1 MKIDVMTK
9 DKDIKTV
16 VPALRFPEFRDG
28 EGWHNVRLIDVTDK
42 RIKWHFTGGPF
53 GSNLKA
59 SDYTNSGIRVIQL
72 QNIGDGYFVEDYK
85 IYTSIEK
92 SDELLGCN
100 IYPGNIIMSK
110 MGDPVGRACLI
121 PDNEDRYLMCSDGIK
136 LVIDEDKNDKYF
148 IIKAINAEE
157 FRRKIERSATGSTR
171 KRISLDTLRD
181 LTLLISNN
189 KVEQK
194 KIAECLGSLDDLI
207 SAVADKIE
215 TLKEYKKGLMQQ
227 LFPAE
232 GKTIP
237 AIRFPE
243 FQNAREWK
251 QIKLRDVG
259 EPLMCKRI
267 LKEQTTNEAV
277 GNIPFY
283 KIGTFG
289 GNPDAYISKDILED
303 YKRKYSYPN
312 KGDILISA
320 AGTIGRLVV
329 FDGKPAYFQDS
340 NIVWIGNS
348 ETKIL
353 NAFLYRVYQ
362 TLKWQTSDGG
372 IVSRLYNSDLKN
384 MTIIFPEN
392 KIEQQ
397 KIADCLLSVDELIS
411 TETAKLDQLKK
422 HKKGL
427 MQQLFPKLQ

>member
-1 MKIDVMTK
+1 MKIDVMTN

-28 EGWHNVRLIDVTDK
+28 EGWKIVSLGEVCDVV
-42 RIKWHFTGGPF
+42 GGGTPDTKEDSYWNGDILWLTPSEVGNRF
-53 GSNLKA
+53 ISDSCRKITLSGLKNSSAKLLPAGSIVLTTRATLGEMSILVTEA
-59 SDYTNSGIRVIQL
+59 STNQGFQSLVPKLGTNKDYIYYL
-72 QNIGDGYFVEDYK
+72 Q
-85 IYTSIEK
+85 
-92 SDELLGCN
+92 
-100 IYPGNIIMSK
+100 P
-110 MGDPVGRACLI
+110 
-121 PDNEDRYLMCSDGIK
+121 
-136 LVIDEDKNDKYF
+136 
-148 IIKAINAEE
+148 IIKEQCLR
-157 FRRKIERSATGSTR
+157 FSKGSTFLEVSSTSV
-171 KRISLDTLRD
+171 KNFKIPFT
-181 LTLLISNN
+181 SNKEQE
-189 KVEQK
+189 KV
-194 KIAECLGSLDDLI
+194 ADCLGSMDDLI
-207 SAVADKIE
+207 SSVADKIE

-411 TETAKLDQLKK
+411 TEIAKLDQLKA

>member
-1 MKIDVMTK
+1 MTK
-9 DKDIKTV
+9 DKDTKTV
-16 VPALRFPEFRDG
+16 VPALRFPEFRDA
-28 EGWHNVRLIDVTDK
+28 EGWKIVSLGEVCDVV
-42 RIKWHFTGGPF
+42 GGGTPDTKEDSYWNGDILWLTPSEVGNRF
-53 GSNLKA
+53 ISDSCRKITLSGLKNSSAKLLPAGSIVLTTRATLGEMSILVTEA
-59 SDYTNSGIRVIQL
+59 STNQGFQSLVPKLGTNKDYIYYL
-72 QNIGDGYFVEDYK
+72 Q
-85 IYTSIEK
+85 
-92 SDELLGCN
+92 
-100 IYPGNIIMSK
+100 P
-110 MGDPVGRACLI
+110 
-121 PDNEDRYLMCSDGIK
+121 
-136 LVIDEDKNDKYF
+136 
-148 IIKAINAEE
+148 IIKEQCLR
-157 FRRKIERSATGSTR
+157 FSKGSTFLEVSSTSV
-171 KRISLDTLRD
+171 KNFKIPFT
-181 LTLLISNN
+181 SNKEQE
-189 KVEQK
+189 KV
-194 KIAECLGSLDDLI
+194 ADCLGSMDDLI
-207 SAVADKIE
+207 SSVADKIE

-411 TETAKLDQLKK
+411 TEIAKLDQLKA

>member
-28 EGWHNVRLIDVTDK
+28 EGWKIVSLGEVCDVV
-42 RIKWHFTGGPF
+42 GGGTPDTKEDSYWNGDILWLTPSEVGNRF
-53 GSNLKA
+53 ISDSCRKITLSGLKNSSAKLLPAGSIVLTTRATLGEMSILVTEA
-59 SDYTNSGIRVIQL
+59 STNQGFQSLVPKLGTNKDYIYYL
-72 QNIGDGYFVEDYK
+72 Q
-85 IYTSIEK
+85 
-92 SDELLGCN
+92 
-100 IYPGNIIMSK
+100 P
-110 MGDPVGRACLI
+110 
-121 PDNEDRYLMCSDGIK
+121 
-136 LVIDEDKNDKYF
+136 
-148 IIKAINAEE
+148 IIKEQCLR
-157 FRRKIERSATGSTR
+157 FSKGSTFLEVSSTSV
-171 KRISLDTLRD
+171 KNFKIPFT
-181 LTLLISNN
+181 SNKEQE
-189 KVEQK
+189 KV
-194 KIAECLGSLDDLI
+194 ADCLGSMDDLI
-207 SAVADKIE
+207 SSVADKIE

-384 MTIIFPEN
+384 MTIILPEN

-411 TETAKLDQLKK
+411 TEIAKLDQLKA

>member
-9 DKDIKTV
+9 DKDTKTV

-28 EGWHNVRLIDVTDK
+28 EGWKIVSLGEVCDVV
-42 RIKWHFTGGPF
+42 GGGTPDTKEDSYWNGDILWLTPSEVGNRF
-53 GSNLKA
+53 ISDSCRKITLSGLKNSSAKLLPAGSIVLTTRATLGEMSILVTEA
-59 SDYTNSGIRVIQL
+59 STNQGFQSLVPKLGTNKDYIYYL
-72 QNIGDGYFVEDYK
+72 Q
-85 IYTSIEK
+85 
-92 SDELLGCN
+92 
-100 IYPGNIIMSK
+100 P
-110 MGDPVGRACLI
+110 
-121 PDNEDRYLMCSDGIK
+121 
-136 LVIDEDKNDKYF
+136 
-148 IIKAINAEE
+148 IIKEQCLR
-157 FRRKIERSATGSTR
+157 FSKGSTFLEVSSTSV
-171 KRISLDTLRD
+171 KNFKIPFT
-181 LTLLISNN
+181 SNKEQE
-189 KVEQK
+189 KV
-194 KIAECLGSLDDLI
+194 ADCLGSMDDLI
-207 SAVADKIE
+207 SSVADKIE

>member
-28 EGWHNVRLIDVTDK
+28 EGWKIVSLGEVCDVV
-42 RIKWHFTGGPF
+42 GGGTPDTKEDSYWNGDILWLTPSEVGNRF
-53 GSNLKA
+53 ISDSCRKITLSGLKNSSAKLLPAGSIVLTTRATLGEMSILVTEA
-59 SDYTNSGIRVIQL
+59 STNQGFQSLVPKLGTNKDYIYYL
-72 QNIGDGYFVEDYK
+72 Q
-85 IYTSIEK
+85 
-92 SDELLGCN
+92 
-100 IYPGNIIMSK
+100 P
-110 MGDPVGRACLI
+110 
-121 PDNEDRYLMCSDGIK
+121 
-136 LVIDEDKNDKYF
+136 
-148 IIKAINAEE
+148 IIKEQCLR
-157 FRRKIERSATGSTR
+157 FSKGSTFLEVSSTSV
-171 KRISLDTLRD
+171 KNFKIPFT
-181 LTLLISNN
+181 SNKEQE
-189 KVEQK
+189 KV
-194 KIAECLGSLDDLI
+194 ADCLGSMDDLI
-207 SAVADKIE
+207 SSVADKIE

-320 AGTIGRLVV
+320 AGRIGRLVF

-411 TETAKLDQLKK
+411 TEIAKLDQLKA

>member
-28 EGWHNVRLIDVTDK
+28 EGWKIVSLGEVCDVV
-42 RIKWHFTGGPF
+42 GGGTPDTKEDSYWNGDILWLTPSEVGNRF
-53 GSNLKA
+53 ISDSCRKITLSGLKNSSAKLLPAGSIVLTTRATLGEMSILVTEA
-59 SDYTNSGIRVIQL
+59 STNQGFQSLVPKLGTNKDYIYYL
-72 QNIGDGYFVEDYK
+72 Q
-85 IYTSIEK
+85 
-92 SDELLGCN
+92 
-100 IYPGNIIMSK
+100 P
-110 MGDPVGRACLI
+110 
-121 PDNEDRYLMCSDGIK
+121 
-136 LVIDEDKNDKYF
+136 
-148 IIKAINAEE
+148 IIKEQCLR
-157 FRRKIERSATGSTR
+157 FSKGSTFLEVSSTSV
-171 KRISLDTLRD
+171 KNFKIPFT
-181 LTLLISNN
+181 SNKEQE
-189 KVEQK
+189 KV
-194 KIAECLGSLDDLI
+194 ADCLGSMDDLI
-207 SAVADKIE
+207 SSVADKIE

-251 QIKLRDVG
+251 HIKLRDVG

-411 TETAKLDQLKK
+411 TEIAKLDQLKA

>member
-28 EGWHNVRLIDVTDK
+28 EGWKIVSLGEVCDVV
-42 RIKWHFTGGPF
+42 GGGTPDTKEDSYWNGDILWLTPSEVGNRF
-53 GSNLKA
+53 ISDSCRKITLSGLKNSSAKLLPAGSIVLTTRATLGEMSILVTEA
-59 SDYTNSGIRVIQL
+59 STNQGFQSLVPKLGTNKDYIYYL
-72 QNIGDGYFVEDYK
+72 Q
-85 IYTSIEK
+85 
-92 SDELLGCN
+92 
-100 IYPGNIIMSK
+100 P
-110 MGDPVGRACLI
+110 
-121 PDNEDRYLMCSDGIK
+121 
-136 LVIDEDKNDKYF
+136 
-148 IIKAINAEE
+148 IIKEQCLR
-157 FRRKIERSATGSTR
+157 FSKGSTFLEVSSTSV
-171 KRISLDTLRD
+171 KNFKIPFT
-181 LTLLISNN
+181 SNKEQE
-189 KVEQK
+189 KV
-194 KIAECLGSLDDLI
+194 ADCLGSMDDLI
-207 SAVADKIE
+207 SSVADKIK

-411 TETAKLDQLKK
+411 TEIAKLDQLKA

>member
-28 EGWHNVRLIDVTDK
+28 EGWKIVSLGEVCDVV
-42 RIKWHFTGGPF
+42 GGGTPDTKEDSYWNGDILWLTPSEVGNRF
-53 GSNLKA
+53 ISDSCRKITLSGLKNSSAKLLPAGSIVLTTRATLGEMSILVTEA
-59 SDYTNSGIRVIQL
+59 STNQGFQSLVPKLGTNKDYIYYL
-72 QNIGDGYFVEDYK
+72 Q
-85 IYTSIEK
+85 
-92 SDELLGCN
+92 
-100 IYPGNIIMSK
+100 P
-110 MGDPVGRACLI
+110 
-121 PDNEDRYLMCSDGIK
+121 
-136 LVIDEDKNDKYF
+136 
-148 IIKAINAEE
+148 IIKEQCLR
-157 FRRKIERSATGSTR
+157 FSKGSTFLEVSSTSV
-171 KRISLDTLRD
+171 KNFKIPFT
-181 LTLLISNN
+181 SNKEQE
-189 KVEQK
+189 KV
-194 KIAECLGSLDDLI
+194 ADCLGSMDDLI
-207 SAVADKIE
+207 SSVADKIE

-353 NAFLYRVYQ
+353 NAFLYRVNQ

-411 TETAKLDQLKK
+411 TEIAKLDQLKA

>member
-16 VPALRFPEFRDG
+16 VPALRFPKFRDG
-28 EGWHNVRLIDVTDK
+28 EGWKIVSLGEVCDVV
-42 RIKWHFTGGPF
+42 GGGTPDTKEDSYWNGDILWLTPSEVGNRF
-53 GSNLKA
+53 ISDSCRKITLSGLKNSSAKLLPAGSIVLTTRATLGEMSILVTEA
-59 SDYTNSGIRVIQL
+59 STNQGFQSLVPKLGTNKDYIYYL
-72 QNIGDGYFVEDYK
+72 Q
-85 IYTSIEK
+85 
-92 SDELLGCN
+92 
-100 IYPGNIIMSK
+100 P
-110 MGDPVGRACLI
+110 
-121 PDNEDRYLMCSDGIK
+121 
-136 LVIDEDKNDKYF
+136 
-148 IIKAINAEE
+148 IIKEQCLR
-157 FRRKIERSATGSTR
+157 FSKGSTFLEVSSTSV
-171 KRISLDTLRD
+171 KNFKIPFT
-181 LTLLISNN
+181 SNKEQE
-189 KVEQK
+189 KV
-194 KIAECLGSLDDLI
+194 ADCLGSMDDLI
-207 SAVADKIE
+207 SSVADKIE

-411 TETAKLDQLKK
+411 TEIAKLDQLKA

>member
-16 VPALRFPEFRDG
+16 VPALRFPESRDG
-28 EGWHNVRLIDVTDK
+28 EGWKIVSLGEVCDVV
-42 RIKWHFTGGPF
+42 GGGTPDTKEDSYWNGDILWLTPSEVGNRF
-53 GSNLKA
+53 ISDSCRKITLSGLKNSSAKLLPAGSIVLTTRATLGEMSILVTEA
-59 SDYTNSGIRVIQL
+59 STNQGFQSLVPKLGTNKDYIYYL
-72 QNIGDGYFVEDYK
+72 Q
-85 IYTSIEK
+85 
-92 SDELLGCN
+92 
-100 IYPGNIIMSK
+100 P
-110 MGDPVGRACLI
+110 
-121 PDNEDRYLMCSDGIK
+121 
-136 LVIDEDKNDKYF
+136 
-148 IIKAINAEE
+148 IIKEQCLR
-157 FRRKIERSATGSTR
+157 FSKGSTFLEVSSTSV
-171 KRISLDTLRD
+171 KNFKIPFT
-181 LTLLISNN
+181 SNKEQE
-189 KVEQK
+189 KV
-194 KIAECLGSLDDLI
+194 ADCLGSMDDLI
-207 SAVADKIE
+207 SSVADKIE

-411 TETAKLDQLKK
+411 TEIAKLDQLKA

>member
-28 EGWHNVRLIDVTDK
+28 EGWKIVSLGEVCDVV
-42 RIKWHFTGGPF
+42 GGGTPDTKEDSYWNGDILWLTPSEVGNRF
-53 GSNLKA
+53 ISDSCRKITLSGLKNSSAKLLPAGSIVLTTRATLGEMSILVTEA
-59 SDYTNSGIRVIQL
+59 STNQGFQSLVPKLGTNKDYIYYL
-72 QNIGDGYFVEDYK
+72 Q
-85 IYTSIEK
+85 
-92 SDELLGCN
+92 
-100 IYPGNIIMSK
+100 P
-110 MGDPVGRACLI
+110 
-121 PDNEDRYLMCSDGIK
+121 
-136 LVIDEDKNDKYF
+136 
-148 IIKAINAEE
+148 IIKEQCLR
-157 FRRKIERSATGSTR
+157 FSKGSTFLEVSSTSV
-171 KRISLDTLRD
+171 KNFKIPFT
-181 LTLLISNN
+181 SNKEQE
-189 KVEQK
+189 KV
-194 KIAECLGSLDDLI
+194 ADCLGSMDDLI
-207 SAVADKIE
+207 SSVADKIE

-340 NIVWIGNS
+340 NIVWIA
-348 ETKIL
+348 IL
-353 NAFLYRVYQ
+353 
-362 TLKWQTSDGG
+362 K
-372 IVSRLYNSDLKN
+372 
-384 MTIIFPEN
+384 
-392 KIEQQ
+392 Q
-397 KIADCLLSVDELIS
+397 KY
-411 TETAKLDQLKK
+411 
-422 HKKGL
+422 
-427 MQQLFPKLQ
+427 

>member
-1 MKIDVMTK
+1 MSILVTEASTNQGFQSLVPKLGTNK
-9 DKDIKTV
+9 DYIYYLQPIIKEQC
-16 VPALRFPEFRDG
+16 LRF
-28 EGWHNVRLIDVTDK
+28 
-42 RIKWHFTGGPF
+42 
-53 GSNLKA
+53 
-59 SDYTNSGIRVIQL
+59 
-72 QNIGDGYFVEDYK
+72 
-85 IYTSIEK
+85 
-92 SDELLGCN
+92 
-100 IYPGNIIMSK
+100 SK
-110 MGDPVGRACLI
+110 
-121 PDNEDRYLMCSDGIK
+121 
-136 LVIDEDKNDKYF
+136 
-148 IIKAINAEE
+148 
-157 FRRKIERSATGSTR
+157 GSTFLEVSSTSV
-171 KRISLDTLRD
+171 KNFKIPFT
-181 LTLLISNN
+181 SNKEQE
-189 KVEQK
+189 KV
-194 KIAECLGSLDDLI
+194 ADCLGSMDDLI
-207 SAVADKIE
+207 SSVADKIE

-384 MTIIFPEN
+384 ITIIFPEN

-411 TETAKLDQLKK
+411 TEIAKLDQLKA

>member
-1 MKIDVMTK
+1 MTK

-28 EGWHNVRLIDVTDK
+28 EGWKIVSLGEVCDVV
-42 RIKWHFTGGPF
+42 GGGTPDTKEDSYWNGDILWLTPSEVGNRF
-53 GSNLKA
+53 ISDSCRKITLSGLKNSSAKLLPAGSIVLTTRATLGEMSILVTEA
-59 SDYTNSGIRVIQL
+59 STNQGFQSLVPKLGTNKDYIYYL
-72 QNIGDGYFVEDYK
+72 Q
-85 IYTSIEK
+85 
-92 SDELLGCN
+92 
-100 IYPGNIIMSK
+100 P
-110 MGDPVGRACLI
+110 
-121 PDNEDRYLMCSDGIK
+121 
-136 LVIDEDKNDKYF
+136 
-148 IIKAINAEE
+148 IIKEQCLK
-157 FRRKIERSATGSTR
+157 FSKGSTFLEVSSTSV
-171 KRISLDTLRD
+171 KNFKIPFT
-181 LTLLISNN
+181 SNKEQE
-189 KVEQK
+189 KV
-194 KIAECLGSLDDLI
+194 ADCLGSMDDLI
-207 SAVADKIE
+207 SSVADKIE

-411 TETAKLDQLKK
+411 TEIAKLDQLKA

>member
-28 EGWHNVRLIDVTDK
+28 EGWKIVSLGEVCDVV
-42 RIKWHFTGGPF
+42 GGGTPDTKEDSYWNGDILWLTPSEVGNRF
-53 GSNLKA
+53 ISDSCRKITLSGLKNSSAKLLPAGSIVLTTRATLGEMSILVTEA
-59 SDYTNSGIRVIQL
+59 STNQGFQSLVPKLGTNKDYIYYL
-72 QNIGDGYFVEDYK
+72 Q
-85 IYTSIEK
+85 
-92 SDELLGCN
+92 
-100 IYPGNIIMSK
+100 P
-110 MGDPVGRACLI
+110 
-121 PDNEDRYLMCSDGIK
+121 
-136 LVIDEDKNDKYF
+136 
-148 IIKAINAEE
+148 IIKEQCLR
-157 FRRKIERSATGSTR
+157 FSKGSTFLEVSSTSV
-171 KRISLDTLRD
+171 KNFKIPFT
-181 LTLLISNN
+181 SNKEQE
-189 KVEQK
+189 KV
-194 KIAECLGSLDDLI
+194 ADCLGSMDDLI
-207 SAVADKIE
+207 SSVAYKIE

-411 TETAKLDQLKK
+411 TEIAKLDQLKA

>member
-28 EGWHNVRLIDVTDK
+28 EGWKIVSLGEVCDVV
-42 RIKWHFTGGPF
+42 GGGTPDTKEDSYWNGDILWLTPSEVGNRF
-53 GSNLKA
+53 ISDSCRKITLSGLKNSSAKLLPAGSIVLTTRATLGEMSILVTEA
-59 SDYTNSGIRVIQL
+59 STNQGFQSLVPKLGTNKDYIYYL
-72 QNIGDGYFVEDYK
+72 Q
-85 IYTSIEK
+85 
-92 SDELLGCN
+92 
-100 IYPGNIIMSK
+100 P
-110 MGDPVGRACLI
+110 
-121 PDNEDRYLMCSDGIK
+121 
-136 LVIDEDKNDKYF
+136 
-148 IIKAINAEE
+148 IIKEQCLR
-157 FRRKIERSATGSTR
+157 FSKGSTFLEVSSTSV
-171 KRISLDTLRD
+171 KNFKIPFT
-181 LTLLISNN
+181 SNKEQE
-189 KVEQK
+189 KV
-194 KIAECLGSLDDLI
+194 ADCLGSMDDLI
-207 SAVADKIE
+207 SSVADKIE

-353 NAFLYRVYQ
+353 NAFLYRVYH

-411 TETAKLDQLKK
+411 TEIAKLDQLKA

>member
-28 EGWHNVRLIDVTDK
+28 EGWKIVSLGEVCDVV
-42 RIKWHFTGGPF
+42 GGGTPDTKEDSYWNGDILWLTPSEVGNRF
-53 GSNLKA
+53 ISDSCRKITLSGLKNSSAKLLPAGSIVLTTRATLGEMSILVTEA
-59 SDYTNSGIRVIQL
+59 STNQGFQSLVPKLGTNKDYIYYL
-72 QNIGDGYFVEDYK
+72 Q
-85 IYTSIEK
+85 
-92 SDELLGCN
+92 
-100 IYPGNIIMSK
+100 P
-110 MGDPVGRACLI
+110 
-121 PDNEDRYLMCSDGIK
+121 
-136 LVIDEDKNDKYF
+136 
-148 IIKAINAEE
+148 IIKEQCLR
-157 FRRKIERSATGSTR
+157 FSKGSTFLEVSSTSV
-171 KRISLDTLRD
+171 KNFKIPFT
-181 LTLLISNN
+181 SNKEQE
-189 KVEQK
+189 KV
-194 KIAECLGSLDDLI
+194 ADCLGSMDDLI
-207 SAVADKIE
+207 SSVADKIE

-362 TLKWQTSDGG
+362 TLKWKTSDGG

-411 TETAKLDQLKK
+411 TEIAKLDQLKA

>member
-28 EGWHNVRLIDVTDK
+28 EGWIPNKIDHVCK
-42 RIKWHFTGGPF
+42 
-53 GSNLKA
+53 
-59 SDYTNSGIRVIQL
+59 
-72 QNIGDGYFVEDYK
+72 IGNGRDYK
-85 IYTSIEK
+85 HLSA
-92 SDELLGCN
+92 
-100 IYPGNIIMSK
+100 GNI
-110 MGDPVGRACLI
+110 PVYGSGGYMTSVDKFLYDGESVCIGRKGTIDKPIFLTGKFWTVDTLFYTYAFHKCLPKFLYLIFQQINWYKYNEAGGVPSLLKTTIGNINIFI
-121 PDNEDRYLMCSDGIK
+121 PNNDNE
-136 LVIDEDKNDKYF
+136 N
-148 IIKAINAEE
+148 
-157 FRRKIERSATGSTR
+157 
-171 KRISLDTLRD
+171 
-181 LTLLISNN
+181 
-189 KVEQK
+189 EQK
-194 KIAECLGSLDDLI
+194 KIVDCFSSLDDLI
-207 SAVADKIE
+207 NAVADKIE

-243 FQNAREWK
+243 FQNAGEWK
-251 QIKLRDVG
+251 QIKLGDVG
-259 EPLMCKRI
+259 DPLMCKRI
-267 LKEQTTNEAV
+267 LKEQTTNDAV

-348 ETKIL
+348 EIKVL
-353 NAFLYRVYQ
+353 NTFLYCVYQ

-372 IVSRLYNSDLKN
+372 IVSRLYNNNLKN
-384 MTIIFPEN
+384 MTIIYPEN

-397 KIADCLLSVDELIS
+397 KIADCLSSVDELIS
-411 TETAKLDQLKK
+411 DETAKLDQLKT

>member
-28 EGWHNVRLIDVTDK
+28 EGWKIVSLGEVCDVV
-42 RIKWHFTGGPF
+42 GGGTPDTKEDSYWNGDILWLTPSEVGNRF
-53 GSNLKA
+53 ISDSCRKITLSGLKNSSAKLLPAGSIVLTTRATLGEMSILVTEA
-59 SDYTNSGIRVIQL
+59 STNQGFQSLVPKLGTNKDYIYYL
-72 QNIGDGYFVEDYK
+72 Q
-85 IYTSIEK
+85 
-92 SDELLGCN
+92 
-100 IYPGNIIMSK
+100 P
-110 MGDPVGRACLI
+110 
-121 PDNEDRYLMCSDGIK
+121 
-136 LVIDEDKNDKYF
+136 
-148 IIKAINAEE
+148 IIKEQCLR
-157 FRRKIERSATGSTR
+157 FSKGSTFLEVSSTSV
-171 KRISLDTLRD
+171 KNFKIPFT
-181 LTLLISNN
+181 SNKEQE
-189 KVEQK
+189 KV
-194 KIAECLGSLDDLI
+194 ADCLGSMDDLI
-207 SAVADKIE
+207 SSVADKIE

-289 GNPDAYISKDILED
+289 GNPYAYISKDILED

-411 TETAKLDQLKK
+411 TEIAKLDQLKA

>member
-28 EGWHNVRLIDVTDK
+28 EGWKIVSLGEVCDVV
-42 RIKWHFTGGPF
+42 GGGTPDTKEDSYWNGDILWLTPSEVGNRF
-53 GSNLKA
+53 ISDSCRKITLSGLKNSSAKLLPAGSIVLTTRATLGEMSILVTEA
-59 SDYTNSGIRVIQL
+59 STNQGFQSLVPKLGTNKDYIYYL
-72 QNIGDGYFVEDYK
+72 Q
-85 IYTSIEK
+85 
-92 SDELLGCN
+92 
-100 IYPGNIIMSK
+100 P
-110 MGDPVGRACLI
+110 
-121 PDNEDRYLMCSDGIK
+121 
-136 LVIDEDKNDKYF
+136 
-148 IIKAINAEE
+148 IIKEQCLR
-157 FRRKIERSATGSTR
+157 FSKGSTFLEVSSTSV
-171 KRISLDTLRD
+171 KNFKIPFT
-181 LTLLISNN
+181 SNKEQE
-189 KVEQK
+189 KV
-194 KIAECLGSLDDLI
+194 ADCLGSMDDLI
-207 SAVADKIE
+207 SSVADKIE

-397 KIADCLLSVDELIS
+397 KIADCLLSVDEPIS
-411 TETAKLDQLKK
+411 TEIAKLDQLKA

>member
-9 DKDIKTV
+9 DKDTKTV

-121 PDNEDRYLMCSDGIK
+121 PDNEDRYLMCSDG
-136 LVIDEDKNDKYF
+136 
-148 IIKAINAEE
+148 AA
-157 FRRKIERSATGSTR
+157 GSTR

-411 TETAKLDQLKK
+411 TETDTKS
-422 HKKGL
+422 
-427 MQQLFPKLQ
+427 P

>member
-1 MKIDVMTK
+1 MTK

-28 EGWHNVRLIDVTDK
+28 EGWKIVSLGEVCDVV
-42 RIKWHFTGGPF
+42 GGGTPDTKEDSYWNGDILWLTPSEVGNRF
-53 GSNLKA
+53 ISDSCRKITLSGLKNSSAKLLPAGSIVLTTRATLGEMSILVTEA
-59 SDYTNSGIRVIQL
+59 STNQGFQSLVPKLGTNKDYIYYL
-72 QNIGDGYFVEDYK
+72 Q
-85 IYTSIEK
+85 
-92 SDELLGCN
+92 
-100 IYPGNIIMSK
+100 P
-110 MGDPVGRACLI
+110 
-121 PDNEDRYLMCSDGIK
+121 
-136 LVIDEDKNDKYF
+136 
-148 IIKAINAEE
+148 IIKEQCLR
-157 FRRKIERSATGSTR
+157 FSKGSTFLEVSSTSV
-171 KRISLDTLRD
+171 KNFKIPFT
-181 LTLLISNN
+181 SNKEQE
-189 KVEQK
+189 KV
-194 KIAECLGSLDDLI
+194 ADCLGSMDDLI
-207 SAVADKIE
+207 SSVADKIE

-411 TETAKLDQLKK
+411 TEIAKLDQLKA

>member
-28 EGWHNVRLIDVTDK
+28 EGWKIVSLGEVCDVV
-42 RIKWHFTGGPF
+42 GGGTPDTKEDSYWNGDILWLTPSEVGNRF
-53 GSNLKA
+53 ISDSCRKITLSGLKNSSAKLLPAGSIVLTTRDTLGEMSILVTEA
-59 SDYTNSGIRVIQL
+59 STNQGFQSLVPKLGTNKDYIYYL
-72 QNIGDGYFVEDYK
+72 Q
-85 IYTSIEK
+85 
-92 SDELLGCN
+92 
-100 IYPGNIIMSK
+100 P
-110 MGDPVGRACLI
+110 
-121 PDNEDRYLMCSDGIK
+121 
-136 LVIDEDKNDKYF
+136 
-148 IIKAINAEE
+148 IIKEQCLR
-157 FRRKIERSATGSTR
+157 FSKGSTFLEVSSTSV
-171 KRISLDTLRD
+171 KNFKIPFT
-181 LTLLISNN
+181 SNKEQE
-189 KVEQK
+189 KV
-194 KIAECLGSLDDLI
+194 ADCLGSMDDLI
-207 SAVADKIE
+207 SSVADKIE

-411 TETAKLDQLKK
+411 TEIAKLDQLKA

>member
-1 MKIDVMTK
+1 MTK
-9 DKDIKTV
+9 DKDTKTV

-243 FQNAREWK
+243 FRNAPDWQEMS
-251 QIKLRDVG
+251 LRDIG
-259 EPLMCKRI
+259 EIITGSTPCTKDSNNYGGEKLFVSPADITDKRYVSQTKTTLSEKGFRLSRRIKENSI
-267 LKEQTTNEAV
+267 LFVCIGSTIGKVAQNTRECATNQQI
-277 GNIPFY
+277 NSIMPY
-283 KIGTFG
+283 KGHVADFV
-289 GNPDAYISKDILED
+289 YSILEH
-303 YKRKYSYPN
+303 YAPQIASIAGNQAVPIIN
-312 KGDILISA
+312 K
-320 AGTIGRLVV
+320 
-329 FDGKPAYFQDS
+329 
-340 NIVWIGNS
+340 
-348 ETKIL
+348 
-353 NAFLYRVYQ
+353 
-362 TLKWQTSDGG
+362 TLFSS
-372 IVSRLYNSDLKN
+372 VSLLMPK
-384 MTIIFPEN
+384 EE
-392 KIEQQ
+392 EQK

-411 TETAKLDQLKK
+411 TEIDKLDQLKA

>member
-28 EGWHNVRLIDVTDK
+28 EGWKIVSLGEVCDVV
-42 RIKWHFTGGPF
+42 GGGTPDTKEDSYWNGDILWLTPSEVGNRF
-53 GSNLKA
+53 ISDSCRKITLSGLKNSSAKLLPAGSIVLTTRATLGEMSILVTEA
-59 SDYTNSGIRVIQL
+59 STNQGFQSLVPKLGTNKDYIYYL
-72 QNIGDGYFVEDYK
+72 Q
-85 IYTSIEK
+85 
-92 SDELLGCN
+92 
-100 IYPGNIIMSK
+100 P
-110 MGDPVGRACLI
+110 
-121 PDNEDRYLMCSDGIK
+121 
-136 LVIDEDKNDKYF
+136 
-148 IIKAINAEE
+148 IIKEQCLR
-157 FRRKIERSATGSTR
+157 FSKGSTFLEVSSTSV
-171 KRISLDTLRD
+171 KNFKIPFT
-181 LTLLISNN
+181 SNKEQE
-189 KVEQK
+189 KV
-194 KIAECLGSLDDLI
+194 ADCLGSMDDLI
-207 SAVADKIE
+207 SSVADKIE

-411 TETAKLDQLKK
+411 TEIAKLDQLKA

>member
-9 DKDIKTV
+9 DKDTKTV

-411 TETAKLDQLKK
+411 TEIAKLDQLKA

>member
-1 MKIDVMTK
+1 MTK

-16 VPALRFPEFRDG
+16 VPALRFPEFRKD
-28 EGWHNVRLIDVTDK
+28 ERW
-42 RIKWHFTGGPF
+42 
-53 GSNLKA
+53 
-59 SDYTNSGIRVIQL
+59 
-72 QNIGDGYFVEDYK
+72 K
-85 IYTSIEK
+85 IV
-92 SDELLGCN
+92 LLGEVCDVIGGGTPDTKEESYWN
-100 IYPGNIIMSK
+100 GDILWLTPSEVGNRFISNSCRKITLSGLK
-110 MGDPVGRACLI
+110 NSSAKLLPVGSIVLTTRATLGEMSI
-121 PDNEDRYLMCSDGIK
+121 LATEASTNQGFQSLVPKHGTNKDYIYYLQP
-136 LVIDEDKNDKYF
+136 
-148 IIKAINAEE
+148 IIKEQCLR
-157 FRRKIERSATGSTR
+157 FSKGSTF
-171 KRISLDTLRD
+171 LEV
-181 LTLLISNN
+181 SNTSVKN
-189 KVEQK
+189 FQIPFTSNEEQEKV
-194 KIAECLGSLDDLI
+194 ADCLSSLDDLI

-243 FQNAREWK
+243 FQNAGEWK
-251 QIKLRDVG
+251 QIKLGDVG
-259 EPLMCKRI
+259 DPLMCKRI
-267 LKEQTTNEAV
+267 LKEQTTNDAV

-348 ETKIL
+348 EIKVL
-353 NAFLYRVYQ
+353 NTFLYCVYQ

-372 IVSRLYNSDLKN
+372 IVSRLYNNNLKN
-384 MTIIFPEN
+384 MTIIYPEN

-397 KIADCLLSVDELIS
+397 KIADCLSSVDELIS
-411 TETAKLDQLKK
+411 DETAKLDQLKT